1 VTEAEPTIKL
11 YDEAR
16 WAELEDARSAPVEL
30 SLALFDSLR
39 QLCLQFFQSLSPAD
53 WSHKFYHPERGVL
66 AGKTRSPRLPGTAGI
81 TQLLS
86 RNWEKGWAGRKPG
99 RETADGPTV
108 MIETV
113 MIEKDERSVVP
124 VARGADASA

>member
-39 QLCLQFFQSLSPAD
+39 QLCLQFFQSISPAIGPA
-53 WSHKFYHPERGVL
+53 SSII
-66 AGKTRSPRLPGTAGI
+66 RSEAF
-81 TQLLS
+81 
-86 RNWEKGWAGRKPG
+86 
-99 RETADGPTV
+99 
-108 MIETV
+108 
-113 MIEKDERSVVP
+113 
-124 VARGADASA
+124 